1 MGAAAADALGDLRE
15 RCVERLIAGDARE
28 ARALVDEALER
39 APAAVV
45 YRELLTEALYEVG
58 RRWQHGEIGVGEEHL
73 ATGICEH
80 VLPDLAA
87 RLPRAARRGRTA
99 VVACA
104 PWELHALGS
113 RVVADFLDAG
123 GWDVLSL
130 GALVPA
136 GVLVELTLARAADV
150 VALSATTARSAEELE
165 DVCARLARLPEAPFV
180 AVGGQAFHDGADVGR
195 MAGAERV
202 LAPEALVELLAE
214 RFPLERRG
222 VG

>member
-1 MGAAAADALGDLRE
+1 MGAPPADALDDLRE
-15 RCVERLIAGDARE
+15 RCVERLIAGEARE
-28 ARALVDEALER
+28 AQALVEEALAR

-87 RLPRAARRGRTA
+87 RLPRRPRCRRVA
-99 VVACA
+99 IVACA

-113 RVVADFLDAG
+113 RIVADFLDAG
-123 GWDVLSL
+123 GWDVLYL

-136 GVLVELTLARAADV
+136 SVLVELTLARRAEV
-150 VALSATTARSAEELE
+150 VALSATTARSAAELE
-165 DVCARLARLPEAPFV
+165 DVCARLQRLARPPLV
-180 AVGGQAFHDGADVGR
+180 AVGGQALDLDGLPPLEGTLLVR
-195 MAGAERV
+195 T
-202 LAPEALVELLAE
+202 PEALVALLAE
-214 RFPLERRG
+214 RFPLG
-222 VG
+222 GGAAAG